1 MSSISCSWKSH
12 VRTLSRGV
20 SRACATTLWTDERLK
35 SKKIFWKQL
44 FCEVELTTHHNG
56 STNPFRH
63 AMSMISKASG
73 YAPGWM
79 EDYGTVASALHSNY
93 SAVRGFSTGDLTV
106 GMTYLWDAEKQA
118 RKASQAGSAHLPY
131 PGDCG
136 AVHKDESDEF
146 RRLCIAV
153 DASYLT
159 DRNELVDTL
168 KTIGH
173 EIHDSVQKSTFQ
185 EPAFFISES
194 QARNEVFFVIRGTA
208 SMKDALTDG
217 DCAAED
223 LNSTLPE
230 FAGVKAHRGMTKSAH
245 ALLDKHASKICK
257 CVEMFELKKKK
268 PRFIVLGHS
277 LGAGTAAIASILL
290 KEKLGKTPVEC
301 VAFATPP
308 CLDAKGC
315 QASAHL
321 KSIVCHDDVITRAS
335 RQNVDDLFMRIQEI
349 NWKDDFSKDVNKLH
363 TVQAAKAASVT
374 LASMQKSAMSAASS
388 FAEQA
393 KKRMASSSGG
403 GGNKNVE
410 KAKAAAGAA
419 ASVAA
424 AGAAKA
430 AAGAS
435 ALAGKF
441 SSMMSKKAAAPEDDA
456 DDADPADLVDLF
468 VPGKIYHFRRS
479 PHGAGMYA
487 SVIRYDA
494 PTLRRIELS
503 SSYVED
509 HSLSEYKEALD
520 MFSCQMNNIGKFP
533 GGVMAPEV
541 EGSLEIYDGYAPDY
555 GVGSWKEA
563 PGCFI
568 LPHEL
573 CLKRPN
579 KDGELMPF
587 KTELGGGGYVAEKYE
602 FKSKGEWGIKIEVKS
617 DDKKAKTLRLYVPG
631 GEAEHAK
638 WLAAIQRCC
647 AGVCGAPA
655 PPDVTEKEVA
665 KPKKSFVFGGHSF
678 F

>member
-1 MSSISCSWKSH
+1 
-12 VRTLSRGV
+12 
-20 SRACATTLWTDERLK
+20 
-35 SKKIFWKQL
+35 
-44 FCEVELTTHHNG
+44 
-56 STNPFRH
+56 
-63 AMSMISKASG
+63 MSMISKASG

-106 GMTYLWDAEKQA
+106 GMTYLWDAERKS

-403 GGNKNVE
+403 GGGNKNVE

-468 VPGKIYHFRRS
+468 VPGKIYHFKRS

-541 EGSLEIYDGYAPDY
+541 EGALEIYDGYAPDY

>member
-1 MSSISCSWKSH
+1 
-12 VRTLSRGV
+12 
-20 SRACATTLWTDERLK
+20 
-35 SKKIFWKQL
+35 
-44 FCEVELTTHHNG
+44 
-56 STNPFRH
+56 
-63 AMSMISKASG
+63 MSMISKASG

-223 LNSTLPE
+223 LNSALPE

-441 SSMMSKKAAAPEDDA
+441 SSMMSKKAAAPEEDA

-541 EGSLEIYDGYAPDY
+541 EGALEIYDGYAPDY

-631 GEAEHAK
+631 GEVEHAK

>member
-1 MSSISCSWKSH
+1 MK
-12 VRTLSRGV
+12 
-20 SRACATTLWTDERLK
+20 
-35 SKKIFWKQL
+35 
-44 FCEVELTTHHNG
+44 VELTTRHNG

-308 CLDAKGC
+308 CLDVKGC

-441 SSMMSKKAAAPEDDA
+441 SSMMSKKAAAPEEDA

-587 KTELGGGGYVAEKYE
+587 KTELGGGYVAEKYE

>member
-1 MSSISCSWKSH
+1 
-12 VRTLSRGV
+12 
-20 SRACATTLWTDERLK
+20 
-35 SKKIFWKQL
+35 
-44 FCEVELTTHHNG
+44 
-56 STNPFRH
+56 
-63 AMSMISKASG
+63 MSMISKASG

-173 EIHDSVQKSTFQ
+173 DIHDSVQKSTFQ

-223 LNSTLPE
+223 LNSALPE

-403 GGNKNVE
+403 GGGNKNVE

-441 SSMMSKKAAAPEDDA
+441 SSMMSKKAAAPEEDA

-479 PHGAGMYA
+479 TRGAGMYA

-541 EGSLEIYDGYAPDY
+541 EGALEIYDGYAPDY
-555 GVGSWKEA
+555 GVGFWKEA

>member
-1 MSSISCSWKSH
+1 
-12 VRTLSRGV
+12 
-20 SRACATTLWTDERLK
+20 
-35 SKKIFWKQL
+35 
-44 FCEVELTTHHNG
+44 
-56 STNPFRH
+56 
-63 AMSMISKASG
+63 MSMISKASG

-131 PGDCG
+131 PVDCG

-223 LNSTLPE
+223 LNSALPE

-441 SSMMSKKAAAPEDDA
+441 SSMMSKKAAAPEEDA

-631 GEAEHAK
+631 GEVEHAK

>member
-1 MSSISCSWKSH
+1 VK
-12 VRTLSRGV
+12 
-20 SRACATTLWTDERLK
+20 
-35 SKKIFWKQL
+35 
-44 FCEVELTTHHNG
+44 VELTTRHNG

-308 CLDAKGC
+308 CLDVKGC

-441 SSMMSKKAAAPEDDA
+441 SSMMSKKAAAPEEDA

-541 EGSLEIYDGYAPDY
+541 EGALEIYDGYAPDY

>member
-1 MSSISCSWKSH
+1 MK
-12 VRTLSRGV
+12 
-20 SRACATTLWTDERLK
+20 
-35 SKKIFWKQL
+35 
-44 FCEVELTTHHNG
+44 VELTTRHNG

-173 EIHDSVQKSTFQ
+173 EIHDAVQKSTFQ
-185 EPAFFISES
+185 EPAFFLSES

-308 CLDAKGC
+308 CLDVKGC

-479 PHGAGMYA
+479 PHGAGLYA

-541 EGSLEIYDGYAPDY
+541 EGALEIYDGYAPDY

-617 DDKKAKTLRLYVPG
+617 DDKKAKTLRLYVSG

>member
-1 MSSISCSWKSH
+1 
-12 VRTLSRGV
+12 
-20 SRACATTLWTDERLK
+20 
-35 SKKIFWKQL
+35 
-44 FCEVELTTHHNG
+44 
-56 STNPFRH
+56 
-63 AMSMISKASG
+63 MSMISKASG

-173 EIHDSVQKSTFQ
+173 EIHDSVQRSTFQ

-441 SSMMSKKAAAPEDDA
+441 SSMMSKKAAAPEEDA

-541 EGSLEIYDGYAPDY
+541 EGALEIYDGYAPDY

>member
-1 MSSISCSWKSH
+1 
-12 VRTLSRGV
+12 
-20 SRACATTLWTDERLK
+20 
-35 SKKIFWKQL
+35 
-44 FCEVELTTHHNG
+44 
-56 STNPFRH
+56 
-63 AMSMISKASG
+63 MSMISKVSG

-79 EDYGTVASALHSNY
+79 QDYGTVASALHSNY
-93 SAVRGFSTGDLTV
+93 QSVRGFSVGDLTV
-106 GMTYLWDAEKQA
+106 GMTYLWDDERNQ
-118 RKASQAGSAHLPY
+118 RKAAKPDPRDLKEGY
-131 PGDCG
+131 PGTCG
-136 AVHKDESDEF
+136 ALQKDEADDF

-159 DRNELVDTL
+159 DRNELAAAL

-173 EIHDSVQKSTFQ
+173 EIHDAVQKSTFQ
-185 EPAFFISES
+185 EPAFFVSES

-217 DCAAED
+217 DCAPED
-223 LNSTLPE
+223 LNSALPE
-230 FAGVKAHRGMTKSAH
+230 FAGVKAHRGMAKSAH
-245 ALLDKHASKICK
+245 ALLDKHASKILK

-268 PRFIVLGHS
+268 PRFVVLGHS

-290 KEKLGKTPVEC
+290 KERLGKTPVEC

-308 CLDAKGC
+308 CLDVKGC
-315 QASAHL
+315 VASAAHL
-321 KSIVCHDDVITRAS
+321 KSIVCHDDVVVRAS
-335 RQNVDDLFMRIQEI
+335 RQNVDDLFSRIQQI
-349 NWKDDFSKDVNKLH
+349 NWKEDFSKDVNKLH

-374 LASMQKSAMSAASS
+374 LASMQKSAASAAAS

-393 KKRMASSSGG
+393 KRRLASSTQGK
-403 GGNKNVE
+403 GNKNVE
-410 KAKAAAGAA
+410 AAKAAAGAA

-441 SSMMSKKAAAPEDDA
+441 SSMMSKKASAPDA
-456 DDADPADLVDLF
+456 DDAKEEASEPAVLVDLF

-479 PHGAGMYA
+479 PRGAGTYA
-487 SVIRYDA
+487 SVIRHDA
-494 PTLRRIELS
+494 PTLARIELS

-509 HSLSEYKEALD
+509 HTLVEYKEALD
-520 MFSCQMNNIGKFP
+520 TFSCRMNNV
-533 GGVMAPEV
+533 GVMAPEV
-541 EGSLEIYDGYAPDY
+541 EGALEIYDGYAPDY

-568 LPHEL
+568 MPHEL
-573 CLKRPN
+573 CLKRPD
-579 KDGELMPF
+579 KEGELMPL

-602 FKSKGEWGIKIEVKS
+602 FKSKGPWGIKIEVKS

-631 GEAEHAK
+631 GEAEHVK
-638 WLAAIQRCC
+638 WLTAIQRCC
-647 AGVCGAPA
+647 DGVLGAPA

>member
-1 MSSISCSWKSH
+1 
-12 VRTLSRGV
+12 
-20 SRACATTLWTDERLK
+20 
-35 SKKIFWKQL
+35 
-44 FCEVELTTHHNG
+44 
-56 STNPFRH
+56 
-63 AMSMISKASG
+63 MSMISKASG

-106 GMTYLWDAEKQA
+106 GMTYLWDAERKS

-403 GGNKNVE
+403 GGGNKNVE

>member
-1 MSSISCSWKSH
+1 MK
-12 VRTLSRGV
+12 
-20 SRACATTLWTDERLK
+20 
-35 SKKIFWKQL
+35 
-44 FCEVELTTHHNG
+44 VELTTRHNG

-223 LNSTLPE
+223 LNSALPE

-403 GGNKNVE
+403 GGGNKNVE

-435 ALAGKF
+435 ALAGKL
-441 SSMMSKKAAAPEDDA
+441 SSMMSKKAAAPEEDA

-541 EGSLEIYDGYAPDY
+541 EGALEIYDGYAPDY

>member
-1 MSSISCSWKSH
+1 
-12 VRTLSRGV
+12 
-20 SRACATTLWTDERLK
+20 
-35 SKKIFWKQL
+35 
-44 FCEVELTTHHNG
+44 
-56 STNPFRH
+56 
-63 AMSMISKASG
+63 MSMISKASG

-541 EGSLEIYDGYAPDY
+541 EGALEIYDGYAPDY

>member
-1 MSSISCSWKSH
+1 MK
-12 VRTLSRGV
+12 
-20 SRACATTLWTDERLK
+20 
-35 SKKIFWKQL
+35 
-44 FCEVELTTHHNG
+44 VELTTRHNG

-173 EIHDSVQKSTFQ
+173 DIHDSVQKSTFQ

-403 GGNKNVE
+403 GGGNKNVE

-441 SSMMSKKAAAPEDDA
+441 SSMMSKKAAAPEEDA

-479 PHGAGMYA
+479 TRGAGMYA

-541 EGSLEIYDGYAPDY
+541 EGALEIYDGYAPDY

>member
-1 MSSISCSWKSH
+1 
-12 VRTLSRGV
+12 
-20 SRACATTLWTDERLK
+20 
-35 SKKIFWKQL
+35 
-44 FCEVELTTHHNG
+44 
-56 STNPFRH
+56 
-63 AMSMISKASG
+63 MSMISKASG

-223 LNSTLPE
+223 LNSALPE

-410 KAKAAAGAA
+410 KPKAAAGAA

-441 SSMMSKKAAAPEDDA
+441 SSMMSKKAAAPEEDA

-631 GEAEHAK
+631 GEGEHAK

-665 KPKKSFVFGGHSF
+665 KPKKYFVFGGHSF

>member
-1 MSSISCSWKSH
+1 
-12 VRTLSRGV
+12 
-20 SRACATTLWTDERLK
+20 
-35 SKKIFWKQL
+35 
-44 FCEVELTTHHNG
+44 
-56 STNPFRH
+56 
-63 AMSMISKASG
+63 MSMISKASG

-223 LNSTLPE
+223 LNSALPE

-393 KKRMASSSGG
+393 KKRMASSSGGG

-631 GEAEHAK
+631 GEVEHAK

>member
-1 MSSISCSWKSH
+1 
-12 VRTLSRGV
+12 
-20 SRACATTLWTDERLK
+20 
-35 SKKIFWKQL
+35 
-44 FCEVELTTHHNG
+44 
-56 STNPFRH
+56 
-63 AMSMISKASG
+63 MSMISKASG

-185 EPAFFISES
+185 EPAFFLSES

-223 LNSTLPE
+223 LNSALPE

-441 SSMMSKKAAAPEDDA
+441 SSMMSKKAAAPEEDA

-541 EGSLEIYDGYAPDY
+541 EGALEIYDGYAPDY

-631 GEAEHAK
+631 GEVEHAK

>member
-1 MSSISCSWKSH
+1 
-12 VRTLSRGV
+12 
-20 SRACATTLWTDERLK
+20 
-35 SKKIFWKQL
+35 
-44 FCEVELTTHHNG
+44 
-56 STNPFRH
+56 
-63 AMSMISKASG
+63 MISKVSG

-93 SAVRGFSTGDLTV
+93 QSVRGFSVGDLTV
-106 GMTYLWDAEKQA
+106 GMTYLWDDERNQ
-118 RKASQAGSAHLPY
+118 RKAAKPDPRDLKEGY
-131 PGDCG
+131 PGTCG
-136 AVHKDESDEF
+136 ALQKDEADDF

-159 DRNELVDTL
+159 DRNELAAAL

-173 EIHDSVQKSTFQ
+173 EIHDAVQKSTFQ
-185 EPAFFISES
+185 EPAFFVSES

-217 DCAAED
+217 DCAPED
-223 LNSTLPE
+223 LNSALPE
-230 FAGVKAHRGMTKSAH
+230 FAGVKAHRGMAKSAH
-245 ALLDKHASKICK
+245 ALLDKHASKILK

-268 PRFIVLGHS
+268 PRFVVLGHS

-290 KEKLGKTPVEC
+290 KERLGKTPVEC

-308 CLDAKGC
+308 CLDVKGC
-315 QASAHL
+315 VASAAHL
-321 KSIVCHDDVITRAS
+321 KSIVCHDDVVVRAS
-335 RQNVDDLFMRIQEI
+335 RQNVDDLFSRIQQI
-349 NWKDDFSKDVNKLH
+349 NWKEDFSKDLNKRH

-374 LASMQKSAMSAASS
+374 LASMQKSAASAAAS

-393 KKRMASSSGG
+393 KRRLASSTQGK
-403 GGNKNVE
+403 GNKNVE
-410 KAKAAAGAA
+410 AAKAAAGAA

-441 SSMMSKKAAAPEDDA
+441 SSMMSKRASAPDA
-456 DDADPADLVDLF
+456 DDAKEEASEPAVLVDLF

-479 PHGAGMYA
+479 PRGAGTYA
-487 SVIRYDA
+487 SVIRHDA
-494 PTLRRIELS
+494 PTFARIELS

-509 HSLSEYKEALD
+509 HTLVEYKEALD
-520 MFSCQMNNIGKFP
+520 TFSCRMNNV
-533 GGVMAPEV
+533 GVMAPEV
-541 EGSLEIYDGYAPDY
+541 EGALEIYDGYAPDY

-568 LPHEL
+568 MPHEL
-573 CLKRPN
+573 CLKRPD
-579 KDGELMPF
+579 KEGELMPL

-602 FKSKGEWGIKIEVKS
+602 FKSKGPWGIKIEVKS

-631 GEAEHAK
+631 GEAEHVK

-647 AGVCGAPA
+647 DGVLGAPA

>member
-1 MSSISCSWKSH
+1 
-12 VRTLSRGV
+12 
-20 SRACATTLWTDERLK
+20 
-35 SKKIFWKQL
+35 
-44 FCEVELTTHHNG
+44 
-56 STNPFRH
+56 
-63 AMSMISKASG
+63 MSMISKASG

-403 GGNKNVE
+403 GGGNKNVE

-441 SSMMSKKAAAPEDDA
+441 SSMMSKKAAAPEEDA
-456 DDADPADLVDLF
+456 GDADPADLVDLF

-541 EGSLEIYDGYAPDY
+541 EGALEIYDGYAPDY

-587 KTELGGGGYVAEKYE
+587 KTDLGGGGYVAEKYE

-631 GEAEHAK
+631 GEGEHAK

-665 KPKKSFVFGGHSF
+665 KPKKYFVFGGHSF

>member
-1 MSSISCSWKSH
+1 
-12 VRTLSRGV
+12 
-20 SRACATTLWTDERLK
+20 
-35 SKKIFWKQL
+35 
-44 FCEVELTTHHNG
+44 
-56 STNPFRH
+56 
-63 AMSMISKASG
+63 MSMISKASG

-106 GMTYLWDAEKQA
+106 GMTYLWDAERKS

-321 KSIVCHDDVITRAS
+321 QSIVCHDDVITRAS

-441 SSMMSKKAAAPEDDA
+441 SSMMSKKAAAPEEDA

-631 GEAEHAK
+631 GEADHAK

>member
-1 MSSISCSWKSH
+1 
-12 VRTLSRGV
+12 
-20 SRACATTLWTDERLK
+20 
-35 SKKIFWKQL
+35 
-44 FCEVELTTHHNG
+44 
-56 STNPFRH
+56 
-63 AMSMISKASG
+63 MSMISKASG

-403 GGNKNVE
+403 GGGNKNVE

-441 SSMMSKKAAAPEDDA
+441 SSMMSKKAAAPEEDA

-541 EGSLEIYDGYAPDY
+541 EGALEIYDGYAPDY

-587 KTELGGGGYVAEKYE
+587 KTDLGGGGYVAEKYE

>member
-1 MSSISCSWKSH
+1 
-12 VRTLSRGV
+12 
-20 SRACATTLWTDERLK
+20 
-35 SKKIFWKQL
+35 
-44 FCEVELTTHHNG
+44 
-56 STNPFRH
+56 
-63 AMSMISKASG
+63 MSMISKASG

-106 GMTYLWDAEKQA
+106 GMTYLWDAERKS

-541 EGSLEIYDGYAPDY
+541 EGALEIYDGYAPDY

>member
-1 MSSISCSWKSH
+1 
-12 VRTLSRGV
+12 
-20 SRACATTLWTDERLK
+20 
-35 SKKIFWKQL
+35 
-44 FCEVELTTHHNG
+44 
-56 STNPFRH
+56 
-63 AMSMISKASG
+63 MSMISKASG

-106 GMTYLWDAEKQA
+106 GMTYLWDAERRS

-403 GGNKNVE
+403 GGGNKNVE

-441 SSMMSKKAAAPEDDA
+441 SSMMSKKAAAPEEDA

-541 EGSLEIYDGYAPDY
+541 EGALEIYDGYAPDY

-631 GEAEHAK
+631 GEVEHAK

>member
-1 MSSISCSWKSH
+1 MK
-12 VRTLSRGV
+12 
-20 SRACATTLWTDERLK
+20 
-35 SKKIFWKQL
+35 
-44 FCEVELTTHHNG
+44 VELTTRHNG

-541 EGSLEIYDGYAPDY
+541 EGALEIYDGYAPDY

>member
-1 MSSISCSWKSH
+1 
-12 VRTLSRGV
+12 
-20 SRACATTLWTDERLK
+20 
-35 SKKIFWKQL
+35 
-44 FCEVELTTHHNG
+44 
-56 STNPFRH
+56 
-63 AMSMISKASG
+63 MSMISKASG

-223 LNSTLPE
+223 LNSALPE

-441 SSMMSKKAAAPEDDA
+441 SSMMSKKAAAPEEDA

>member
-1 MSSISCSWKSH
+1 
-12 VRTLSRGV
+12 
-20 SRACATTLWTDERLK
+20 
-35 SKKIFWKQL
+35 
-44 FCEVELTTHHNG
+44 
-56 STNPFRH
+56 
-63 AMSMISKASG
+63 MISKASG

-308 CLDAKGC
+308 CLDVKGC

-403 GGNKNVE
+403 GGGNKNVE

-441 SSMMSKKAAAPEDDA
+441 SSMMSKKAAAPEEDA

-541 EGSLEIYDGYAPDY
+541 EGALEIYDGYAPDY

>member
-1 MSSISCSWKSH
+1 MK
-12 VRTLSRGV
+12 
-20 SRACATTLWTDERLK
+20 
-35 SKKIFWKQL
+35 
-44 FCEVELTTHHNG
+44 VELTTRHNG

-308 CLDAKGC
+308 CLDVKGC

-403 GGNKNVE
+403 GGGNKNVE

-441 SSMMSKKAAAPEDDA
+441 SSMMSKKAAAPEEDA
-456 DDADPADLVDLF
+456 GDADPADLVDLF

-541 EGSLEIYDGYAPDY
+541 EGALEIYDGYAPDY

>member
-1 MSSISCSWKSH
+1 
-12 VRTLSRGV
+12 
-20 SRACATTLWTDERLK
+20 
-35 SKKIFWKQL
+35 
-44 FCEVELTTHHNG
+44 
-56 STNPFRH
+56 
-63 AMSMISKASG
+63 MSMISKASG

-118 RKASQAGSAHLPY
+118 RKAFQAGSAHLPY

-403 GGNKNVE
+403 GGGNKNVE

-541 EGSLEIYDGYAPDY
+541 EGALEIYDGYAPDY

>member
-1 MSSISCSWKSH
+1 
-12 VRTLSRGV
+12 
-20 SRACATTLWTDERLK
+20 
-35 SKKIFWKQL
+35 
-44 FCEVELTTHHNG
+44 
-56 STNPFRH
+56 
-63 AMSMISKASG
+63 MSMISKASG

-308 CLDAKGC
+308 CLDVKGC

-403 GGNKNVE
+403 GGGNKNVE

-441 SSMMSKKAAAPEDDA
+441 SSMMSKKAAAPEEDA
-456 DDADPADLVDLF
+456 GDADPADLVDLF

-541 EGSLEIYDGYAPDY
+541 EGALEIYDGYAPDY

>member
-1 MSSISCSWKSH
+1 
-12 VRTLSRGV
+12 
-20 SRACATTLWTDERLK
+20 
-35 SKKIFWKQL
+35 
-44 FCEVELTTHHNG
+44 
-56 STNPFRH
+56 
-63 AMSMISKASG
+63 MSMISKASG

-185 EPAFFISES
+185 EPAFFLSES

-393 KKRMASSSGG
+393 KKRMASSSSGG

-541 EGSLEIYDGYAPDY
+541 EGALEIYDGYAPDY

-563 PGCFI
+563 LGCFI

>member
-1 MSSISCSWKSH
+1 
-12 VRTLSRGV
+12 
-20 SRACATTLWTDERLK
+20 
-35 SKKIFWKQL
+35 
-44 FCEVELTTHHNG
+44 
-56 STNPFRH
+56 
-63 AMSMISKASG
+63 MSMISKASG

-223 LNSTLPE
+223 LNSALPE

-393 KKRMASSSGG
+393 KKRMALSSGG

-487 SVIRYDA
+487 SVVRYDA

-541 EGSLEIYDGYAPDY
+541 EGALEIYDGYAPDY

>member
-1 MSSISCSWKSH
+1 MK
-12 VRTLSRGV
+12 
-20 SRACATTLWTDERLK
+20 
-35 SKKIFWKQL
+35 
-44 FCEVELTTHHNG
+44 VELTTRHNG

-173 EIHDSVQKSTFQ
+173 EIHDAVQKSTFQ
-185 EPAFFISES
+185 EPAFFLSES

-223 LNSTLPE
+223 LNSALPE

-441 SSMMSKKAAAPEDDA
+441 SSMMSKKAAAPEEDA

-541 EGSLEIYDGYAPDY
+541 EGALEIYDGYAPDY

-563 PGCFI
+563 LGCFI

-617 DDKKAKTLRLYVPG
+617 DDKKAKTLRLYVSG

>member
-1 MSSISCSWKSH
+1 
-12 VRTLSRGV
+12 
-20 SRACATTLWTDERLK
+20 
-35 SKKIFWKQL
+35 
-44 FCEVELTTHHNG
+44 
-56 STNPFRH
+56 
-63 AMSMISKASG
+63 MSMISKASG

-403 GGNKNVE
+403 GGGNKNVE

-631 GEAEHAK
+631 GEVEHAK

-647 AGVCGAPA
+647 AGVCGVPA

>member
-1 MSSISCSWKSH
+1 
-12 VRTLSRGV
+12 
-20 SRACATTLWTDERLK
+20 
-35 SKKIFWKQL
+35 
-44 FCEVELTTHHNG
+44 
-56 STNPFRH
+56 
-63 AMSMISKASG
+63 MSMISKASG

-106 GMTYLWDAEKQA
+106 GMTYLWDAERRS

-374 LASMQKSAMSAASS
+374 LASMQKSAMSAAAS

-393 KKRMASSSGG
+393 KKRMASSSGGG

-541 EGSLEIYDGYAPDY
+541 EGALEIYDGYAPDY

>member
-1 MSSISCSWKSH
+1 MK
-12 VRTLSRGV
+12 
-20 SRACATTLWTDERLK
+20 
-35 SKKIFWKQL
+35 
-44 FCEVELTTHHNG
+44 VELTTRHNG

-308 CLDAKGC
+308 CLDVKGC

-441 SSMMSKKAAAPEDDA
+441 SSMMSKKAAAPEEDA

-541 EGSLEIYDGYAPDY
+541 EGALEIYDGYAPDY

>member
-1 MSSISCSWKSH
+1 
-12 VRTLSRGV
+12 
-20 SRACATTLWTDERLK
+20 
-35 SKKIFWKQL
+35 
-44 FCEVELTTHHNG
+44 
-56 STNPFRH
+56 
-63 AMSMISKASG
+63 MSMISKASG

-106 GMTYLWDAEKQA
+106 GMTYLWDAERKS

-290 KEKLGKTPVEC
+290 KEKLGKAPVEC

-403 GGNKNVE
+403 GGGNKNVE

-430 AAGAS
+430 TAGAS

-441 SSMMSKKAAAPEDDA
+441 SSMMSKKAAAPEEDA